1 MAKIPYRLR
10 MLGGVSRRYA
20 LQEAQQLKRQ
30 DNVLKQAY
38 VKANRFESKTNLVSK
53 QASARQNAM
62 EAVISARNQEAISA
76 RRTTQDMMMDYM
88 ALYYYAKKRLGELRA
103 GIMRMRQGLR
113 KYKLG
118 RQLASRKYSQQQ
130 ALNMKA
136 ELAGK
141 VASYAKG
148 NYVNARKNL
157 FEGRPYDPSQVRL
170 SRG

>member
-1 MAKIPYRLR
+1 

-20 LQEAQQLKRQ
+20 IQEAKQLKRQ

-38 VKANRFESKTNLVSK
+38 VKANRFENKTNLVSK
-53 QASARQNAM
+53 KASARQNAM
-62 EAVISARNQEAISA
+62 EAVIAARNQEAVSA
-76 RRTTQDMMMDYM
+76 RRTAQDMMMDYM
-88 ALYYYAKKRLGELRA
+88 ALYYYAKKRLGQLRD
-103 GIMRMRQGLR
+103 GIMRIRQGMR

-118 RQLASRKYSQQQ
+118 RLEASRKYSQQQ
-130 ALNMKA
+130 AIDMKA

-170 SRG
+170 PRG